1 MGEVI
6 FFFFFQSLAVFILK
20 ARSWSYRGEDIE
32 IKSPLASLNINYTM
46 LLLSLK
52 AEHELLPSL
61 GKEAA
66 HKVRIN
72 TVLLPRMY

>member
-1 MGEVI
+1 
-6 FFFFFQSLAVFILK
+6 
-20 ARSWSYRGEDIE
+20 
-32 IKSPLASLNINYTM
+32 M
-46 LLLSLK
+46 LLLSFK

-72 TVLLPRMY
+72 TVLLPRMYESESRRG